1 MTEKTVS
8 LWSFNDAMSA
18 MSLPGREAM
27 LERTFALQIGGK
39 LNYKDVFENTP
50 EALVASIVRQFSFW
64 YNCLSPQEQS
74 SFLLLTNNAAFSKD
88 FIEYLCNKKPEIGR
102 FFDEAPQALQTDISA
117 FLAMHCYDAKIDIAQ
132 QGKPAFFCTEGQR
145 VAISRLFS
153 KQGRSFV
160 HEASG
165 RARKCNYASSEDMER
180 RIVNIVH
187 AVMDEK
193 MGALLKGVCLPHVGV
208 YEDEVVGHP
217 LKGLGHPGGLA
228 QNSIAE

>member
-50 EALVASIVRQFSFW
+50 EALIASIVRQFNFW
-64 YNCLSPQEQS
+64 YNGLSTQEQS

-88 FIEYLCNKKPEIGR
+88 FIEYLRNKKPEIGR
-102 FFDEAPQALQTDISA
+102 FFDEAPQSLQTDVSA
-117 FLAMHCYDAKIDIAQ
+117 FLAMHCYDAKIEMAK

-145 VAISRLFS
+145 VAISRLFA
-153 KQGRSFV
+153 KQVRSFV

-165 RARKCNYASSEDMER
+165 RARKCDYASSEEMER
-180 RIVNIVH
+180 GIVDIVRT
-187 AVMDEK
+187 VMAQEI
-193 MGALLKGVCLPHVGV
+193 GPLLKGVCLPHVGG
-208 YEDEVVGHP
+208 YEEDSVKHP
-217 LKGLGHPGGLA
+217 FRLLEHPGALSKG
-228 QNSIAE
+228 SIAG

>member
-1 MTEKTVS
+1 M
-8 LWSFNDAMSA
+8 
-18 MSLPGREAM
+18 R
-27 LERTFALQIGGK
+27 
-39 LNYKDVFENTP
+39 
-50 EALVASIVRQFSFW
+50 
-64 YNCLSPQEQS
+64 
-74 SFLLLTNNAAFSKD
+74 
-88 FIEYLCNKKPEIGR
+88 
-102 FFDEAPQALQTDISA
+102 
-117 FLAMHCYDAKIDIAQ
+117 CYDAKIDMAQ